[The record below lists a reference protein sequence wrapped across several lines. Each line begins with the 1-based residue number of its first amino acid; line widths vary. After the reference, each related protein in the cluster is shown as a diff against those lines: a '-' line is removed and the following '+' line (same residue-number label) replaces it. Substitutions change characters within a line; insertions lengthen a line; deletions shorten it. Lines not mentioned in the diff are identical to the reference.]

1 MFLRFFYIFIFVL
14 IPLSCF
20 YGMPAGSYGSVVRGV
35 AEEVVGKLVTRMVEE
50 AGKFHSILSWW
61 EKEGK

>member
-1 MFLRFFYIFIFVL
+1 
-14 IPLSCF
+14 
-20 YGMPAGSYGSVVRGV
+20 MPAGSYGSVVRGV